1 MTELRITRS
10 SDIELYIN
18 DEKLFGVTD
27 FSAKAK
33 YESHPIRE
41 CLSGEPFAIVN
52 GKITYELRMT
62 VLSLFRFAVTE
73 ELGFD
78 LKVVDDEVVYIYED
92 CAVDCR
98 DREIKAGKAVVDTFV
113 ITAKSMRKQVREDAG

>member
-52 GKITYELRMT
+52 GKIKRVPLAE
-62 VLSLFRFAVTE
+62 
-73 ELGFD
+73 
-78 LKVVDDEVVYIYED
+78 
-92 CAVDCR
+92 C
-98 DREIKAGKAVVDTFV
+98 AGKLKMVS
-113 ITAKSMRKQVREDAG
+113 AKDQTVKAAKQIGISFGD